1 MQSQFSTSSVSNR
14 NIQHGDTEG
23 ANPAQAPQVSNS
35 TFINDNDPRLDQ
47 ETTRGIFWRPT
58 QNQESLHSPENDH
71 ELHLPIPPRIVT
83 QIVKKESSITSFT
96 KAC

>member
-14 NIQHGDTEG
+14 NIQHGDTVG

-47 ETTRGIFWRPT
+47 ETTRGKEIMKNSSKFIDI
-58 QNQESLHSPENDH
+58 QNFLTCCYFENSYFCHD
-71 ELHLPIPPRIVT
+71 L
-83 QIVKKESSITSFT
+83 
-96 KAC
+96 